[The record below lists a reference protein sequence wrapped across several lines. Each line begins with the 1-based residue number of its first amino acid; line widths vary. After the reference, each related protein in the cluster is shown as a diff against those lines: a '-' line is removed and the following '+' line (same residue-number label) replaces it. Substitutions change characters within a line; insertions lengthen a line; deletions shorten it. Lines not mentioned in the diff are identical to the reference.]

1 MCKHDNICDM
11 SVSLSN
17 SGETSMRCLLT
28 RAAFAVAVLAG
39 ALSGASAQQPYP
51 VRPITVIVPFAAGGP
66 TDILARILGAH
77 MSQTLGQQIVI
88 ENVTGAGGSIG
99 AARVAKA
106 APDGYTMVMGN
117 LGTHAAAV
125 GLYKNLSYDPRVDF
139 EPVMLVAST
148 PMVLVVRKNLQTD
161 TLKDFMAYARAN
173 RGKVTFG
180 SAGTGSI
187 SHLTY
192 LLFTHLTKTEIQ
204 HIPYRGLSQAVND
217 LLSGQIDMMF
227 DQVVS
232 ASPHILSGSV
242 KPIAVTTPTR
252 SAIIPKV
259 PSSSEAGLPELQTIA
274 WTALFLP
281 KATPK
286 PIVVRINAAVDKAM
300 RDEAIAKRLA
310 DLGAD
315 LPPPDGR
322 TPQALGN
329 LVRTE
334 IDKWVPLIQ
343 TAGAVGE

>member
-1 MCKHDNICDM
+1 
-11 SVSLSN
+11 
-17 SGETSMRCLLT
+17 MRSIV
-28 RAAFAVAVLAG
+28 ASAVAAVAVLAG
-39 ALSGASAQQPYP
+39 MLSGASAQQPYP
-51 VRPITVIVPFAAGGP
+51 MRPITVVVPFAAGGP
-66 TDILARILGAH
+66 TDVLARILGQH
-77 MSQTLGQQIVI
+77 MSQTLGQQIVV

-117 LGTHAAAV
+117 LGTHAASV

-139 EPVMLVAST
+139 EPVMLVATT

-161 TLKDFMAYARAN
+161 TLKEFIAYALAN
-173 RGKVTFG
+173 PHKVTFG

-204 HIPYRGLSQAVND
+204 HVPYRGLSQAVND

-232 ASPHILSGSV
+232 ASPHILSGGV
-242 KPIAVTTPTR
+242 KPIVVTVPSR
-252 SAIIPKV
+252 AAAIPKV
-259 PSSSEAGLPELQTIA
+259 PSSTEAGLPALETLA

-286 PIVVRINAAVDKAM
+286 PIVERINTALDKAM
-300 RDEAIAKRLA
+300 RDETIAKRLTE
-310 DLGAD
+310 LGAD
-315 LPPPDGR
+315 LPAPAQR
-322 TPQALGN
+322 TPQSLGK

-343 TAGAVGE
+343 AAGAVGE